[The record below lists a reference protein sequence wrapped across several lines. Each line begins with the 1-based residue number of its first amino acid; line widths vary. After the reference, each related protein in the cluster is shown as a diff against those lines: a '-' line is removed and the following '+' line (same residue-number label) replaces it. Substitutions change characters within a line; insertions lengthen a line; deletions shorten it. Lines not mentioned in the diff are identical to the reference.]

1 MFLLPDSTTSM
12 VRMFVINNA
21 FAVNYLRMLASLV
34 PRFLLVCLYRSSGL
48 LDGLVSREIKV
59 IFASSTFIQ
68 SLLII
73 WRETTNLNKRRK
85 VRVHSPAFIVKF
97 LLSQFR
103 FLTHSF
109 SLVCLIRTIFRISE
123 CLLEWNFGSDR

>member
-1 MFLLPDSTTSM
+1 MFLSTDSTISM
-12 VRMFVINNA
+12 VWIFVINNT
-21 FAVNYLRMLASLV
+21 FAVNYLRVLSILV
-34 PRFLLVCLYRSSGL
+34 PRIYLVCLYRSL
-48 LDGLVSREIKV
+48 FACLVSREIKV
-59 IFASSTFIQ
+59 IFPSSTFIQ

-73 WRETTNLNKRRK
+73 WRETTNLNRRRK
-85 VRVHSPAFIVKF
+85 VKVHSSAFIVKF
-97 LLSQFR
+97 LLSQFW

>member
-59 IFASSTFIQ
+59 VFPFNIYPIPPDY
-68 SLLII
+68 LK
-73 WRETTNLNKRRK
+73 RNNKFK
-85 VRVHSPAFIVKF
+85 QAKKGKS
-97 LLSQFR
+97 
-103 FLTHSF
+103 SF
-109 SLVCLIRTIFRISE
+109 SGFYS
-123 CLLEWNFGSDR
+123 